1 MKRVLVVD
9 DDDNLREIL
18 SAILSKGDRAVDTAR
33 DGIAALELISQNQYD
48 VVLSDLRMPG
58 LDGPALYEA
67 LRTMQQRS
75 AARVIFMTGNADI
88 ADYATFLRSNT
99 EPILE
104 KPFNMDVVR
113 HIVSVLLG
121 EEK

>member
-75 AARVIFMTGNADI
+75 APRVIFMTGNADI
-88 ADYATFLRSNT
+88 ADDATFLRSNT

-104 KPFNMDVVR
+104 KPFNIDVVR
-113 HIVSVLLG
+113 HMVSVLLG

>member
-1 MKRVLVVD
+1 MKRILVVD
-9 DDDNLREIL
+9 DDDNLREVL
-18 SAILSKGDRAVDTAR
+18 STILSKGDRAIDTAK

-58 LDGPALYEA
+58 LDGPSLYEA
-67 LRTMQQRS
+67 LRTLRETS
-75 AARVIFMTGNADI
+75 TPRVIFMTGNADT
-88 ADYATFLRSNT
+88 AGYASFLRSNT

-104 KPFNMDVVR
+104 KPFNIDVVR
-113 HIVSVLLG
+113 HMVSVLLG